1 MTTAALARHEVDLLL
16 AYRALRAACSRD
28 DRAYV
33 TRATIAH
40 VNRTTR
46 AMYSIKRRERVKAAA
61 SEQSTA
67 A

>member
-1 MTTAALARHEVDLLL
+1 MHAVLARHEVDLLL
-16 AYRALRAACSRD
+16 AYRGLRAACSRD

-46 AMYSIKRRERVKAAA
+46 AMYSVKRKAREVKLEIGQSNAAM
-61 SEQSTA
+61 
-67 A
+67 